1 MISRT
6 YIESILDNLQTAKVY
21 GIEMGVLPLRQSGK
35 ETMNLPSTYT
45 RIKNPKYLLKTII
58 MVVRIYFK
66 PRGFTA
72 MNWEYSHLGRVR
84 RKP

>member
-35 ETMNLPSTYT
+35 ETMNLP
-45 RIKNPKYLLKTII
+45 
-58 MVVRIYFK
+58 
-66 PRGFTA
+66 
-72 MNWEYSHLGRVR
+72 
-84 RKP
+84 